1 MTTTCAR
8 TKFESLARLF
18 EYPGDDY
25 AALCREAGV
34 EAFADE
40 IGTLSTEQIQE
51 LFISVF
57 DWNPATSLDLS
68 WHLYGEEY
76 ARGDCMVK
84 IRRSLAKYGVEEGT
98 ELPDHL
104 THVLRLAGRMGAEE
118 ANAFAREFAAP
129 AVAKLQAALEQ
140 KKTPFAALL
149 RAVRAALPVLA
160 PIPVLKVELPVL
172 VGED

>member
-1 MTTTCAR
+1 L
-8 TKFESLARLF
+8 LARLF
-18 EYPGDDY
+18 EYPGEDY
-25 AALCREAGV
+25 AAMCREAGV

-40 IGTLSTEQIQE
+40 IGTLTTEQIQE

-84 IRRSLAKYGVEEGT
+84 IRRSLARYGIAEGT

-104 THVLRLAGRMGAEE
+104 TNVLRLAGRME
-118 ANAFAREFAAP
+118 ADEATAFARDFAAP
-129 AVAKLQAALEQ
+129 AVAKLLAALEQ

-149 RAVRAALPVLA
+149 RAVREALPVQA
-160 PIPVLKVELPVL
+160 PIPALKVELPVL